1 MTGAKTNKGR
11 FFEDYR
17 LGEVIAHAVPRTVS
31 GASARFITRF
41 TPRGGRCIPRMNL
54 RALVGWRP
62 VRWMI

>member
-31 GASARFITRF
+31 GGERALYHALYPAR
-41 TPRGGRCIPRMNL
+41 GRCIPRMSL

-62 VRWMI
+62 VQWMI